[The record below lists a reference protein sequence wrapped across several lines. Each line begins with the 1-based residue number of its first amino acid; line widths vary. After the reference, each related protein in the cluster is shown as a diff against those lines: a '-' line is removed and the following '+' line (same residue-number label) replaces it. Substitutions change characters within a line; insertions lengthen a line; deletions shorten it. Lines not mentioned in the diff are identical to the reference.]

1 MFLTFLEYA
10 ICYWFPTGFEPTCRY
25 WQGIIQKKIWVHWF
39 LVKQQIIPYRSRSGA
54 AVSPLGGKRWLYF
67 LQSSHLVSEI
77 DNKKTKSSYLFI
89 SNKFEYLTVYLKS
102 LNCDQFSPF
111 DACNHMCRCQHMHAP
126 WVWCVKNS
134 MCHFCLSQLLSE
146 TLEQRKWKKEQKHH
160 I

>member
-39 LVKQQIIPYRSRSGA
+39 LVKQQMIPYSSRSGA

-67 LQSSHLVSEI
+67 LQSFHLVSEI

-89 SNKFEYLTVYLKS
+89 SMPAHARTMS
-102 LNCDQFSPF
+102 L
-111 DACNHMCRCQHMHAP
+111 M
-126 WVWCVKNS
+126 CVKNS